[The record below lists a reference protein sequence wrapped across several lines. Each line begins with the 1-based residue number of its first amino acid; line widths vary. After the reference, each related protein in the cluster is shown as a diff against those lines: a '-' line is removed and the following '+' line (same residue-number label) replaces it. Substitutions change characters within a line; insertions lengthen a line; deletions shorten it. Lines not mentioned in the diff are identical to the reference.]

1 MPPASLPPSSHP
13 SGSVPRGL
21 LAFDA
26 SPTPTAGLRAA
37 LGTRAMEVCMR
48 RWVAYSALTLAV
60 GLSVLGGWTRPAV
73 AQAQV
78 EVPLTMTKDQ
88 FDPAEL
94 KVKAGARFI
103 LVITNKDDIT
113 HEIDIPKLRIEKKV
127 RAGQV
132 LKVQIPALKPGKYE
146 LVDDD
151 STPELHGMM
160 IAE

>member
-1 MPPASLPPSSHP
+1 MS
-13 SGSVPRGL
+13 
-21 LAFDA
+21 
-26 SPTPTAGLRAA
+26 
-37 LGTRAMEVCMR
+37 
-48 RWVAYSALTLAV
+48 RWVTGLTLILAAV
-60 GLSVLGGWTRPAV
+60 VAELGAGAV
-73 AQAQV
+73 PVAAQAQV
-78 EVPLTMTKDQ
+78 EVPLTMTKDA

-94 KVKAGARFI
+94 KVKAGTRFI

-160 IAE
+160 IAD

>member
-1 MPPASLPPSSHP
+1 
-13 SGSVPRGL
+13 
-21 LAFDA
+21 
-26 SPTPTAGLRAA
+26 
-37 LGTRAMEVCMR
+37 MR
-48 RWVAYSALTLAV
+48 RWVVYPGVVLAAVVAVFSGGAL
-60 GLSVLGGWTRPAV
+60 PAA

-78 EVPLTMTKDQ
+78 EVPLTMDKDK

-94 KVKAGARFI
+94 KVKAGTRFI

-132 LKVQIPALKPGKYE
+132 LKLQIPALKPGKYE

-151 STPELHGMM
+151 STPELHGVMV
-160 IAE
+160 AE

>member
-1 MPPASLPPSSHP
+1 MKRWGA
-13 SGSVPRGL
+13 GS
-21 LAFDA
+21 
-26 SPTPTAGLRAA
+26 T
-37 LGTRAMEVCMR
+37 
-48 RWVAYSALTLAV
+48 LTLAV
-60 GLSVLGGWTRPAV
+60 GLSVLGAWTRPAV
-73 AQAQV
+73 GQAQV
-78 EVPLTMTKDQ
+78 EVPLTVTKDS

-94 KVKAGARFI
+94 KVKAGVRFL

-132 LKVQIPALKPGKYE
+132 LKLQIPALKPGKYE

>member
-1 MPPASLPPSSHP
+1 
-13 SGSVPRGL
+13 
-21 LAFDA
+21 
-26 SPTPTAGLRAA
+26 
-37 LGTRAMEVCMR
+37 MR
-48 RWVAYSALTLAV
+48 RWVAGSALMLAV
-60 GLSVLGGWTRPAV
+60 GLSVLGAWTRPAV
-73 AQAQV
+73 GQAPV
-78 EVPLTMTKDQ
+78 EVPLTMTKDA

-113 HEIDIPKLRIEKKV
+113 HELDIPKLRIEKKV

-132 LKVQIPALKPGKYE
+132 LKLQIPALKRGKYE

-151 STPELHGMM
+151 STPELHGTM

>member
-1 MPPASLPPSSHP
+1 
-13 SGSVPRGL
+13 
-21 LAFDA
+21 
-26 SPTPTAGLRAA
+26 
-37 LGTRAMEVCMR
+37 MR
-48 RWVAYSALTLAV
+48 RWVVCSALMLVT
-60 GLSVLGGWTRPAV
+60 GLSVLGAWTRPAIG
-73 AQAQV
+73 QAPV
-78 EVPLTMTKDQ
+78 EVPLTMKKDK
-88 FDPAEL
+88 FEPAEL

-103 LVITNKDDIT
+103 LVITNKDDIS

-132 LKVQIPALKPGKYE
+132 LKLQIPALKPGKYE

>member
-1 MPPASLPPSSHP
+1 
-13 SGSVPRGL
+13 
-21 LAFDA
+21 
-26 SPTPTAGLRAA
+26 
-37 LGTRAMEVCMR
+37 MR
-48 RWVAYSALTLAV
+48 RWVVYPGVVLAAVVAVFSAGTL
-60 GLSVLGGWTRPAV
+60 PAA

-78 EVPLTMTKDQ
+78 EVPLTMDKDK

-94 KVKAGARFI
+94 KVKAGTRFI

-132 LKVQIPALKPGKYE
+132 LKLQIPALKPGKYE

-151 STPELHGMM
+151 STPELHGVMV
-160 IAE
+160 AE

>member
-1 MPPASLPPSSHP
+1 
-13 SGSVPRGL
+13 
-21 LAFDA
+21 
-26 SPTPTAGLRAA
+26 
-37 LGTRAMEVCMR
+37 MEMGMK
-48 RWVAYSALTLAV
+48 RWVASSTLTLAV
-60 GLSVLGGWTRPAV
+60 GLSVLGAWTRPAV
-73 AQAQV
+73 GQAQV
-78 EVPLTMTKDQ
+78 EVSLTVTKDS

-132 LKVQIPALKPGKYE
+132 LKLQIPALKPGKYE

>member
-1 MPPASLPPSSHP
+1 MK
-13 SGSVPRGL
+13 
-21 LAFDA
+21 
-26 SPTPTAGLRAA
+26 
-37 LGTRAMEVCMR
+37 
-48 RWVAYSALTLAV
+48 RWVACSALTVAV
-60 GLSVLGGWTRPAV
+60 GLYGLGARARAAIGQPQT
-73 AQAQV
+73 
-78 EVPLTMTKDQ
+78 EVPLTMTKDS

-94 KVKAGARFI
+94 KVKAGTRFI

-132 LKVQIPALKPGKYE
+132 LRLQIPALKPGKYE

>member
-1 MPPASLPPSSHP
+1 
-13 SGSVPRGL
+13 V
-21 LAFDA
+21 
-26 SPTPTAGLRAA
+26 
-37 LGTRAMEVCMR
+37 R
-48 RWVAYSALTLAV
+48 RWLASSIVILTAVVTALDTGTLPVA
-60 GLSVLGGWTRPAV
+60 
-73 AQAQV
+73 AQAQA
-78 EVPLTMTKDQ
+78 EVPLTMTKDA

-94 KVKAGARFI
+94 KVKAGTRFI

-132 LKVQIPALKPGKYE
+132 LKLQIPALKPGKYE